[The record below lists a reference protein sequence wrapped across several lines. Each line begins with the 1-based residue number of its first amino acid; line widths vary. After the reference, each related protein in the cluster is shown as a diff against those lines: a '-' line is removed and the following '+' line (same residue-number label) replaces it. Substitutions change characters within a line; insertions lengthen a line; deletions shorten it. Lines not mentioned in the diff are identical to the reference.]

1 MIPKPIRDKQGKVMG
16 EFYPLQKNELIALRK
31 AKLINN
37 TAFVHLAL
45 RYENPFCDRTITIIP
60 KQFAKRWF
68 LPESSVYEAIG
79 KLKANNTINI
89 NSGKFTIEWVDSQQ
103 EQDSENSEKFW
114 EPRKNSENSEKILE
128 SQKKL
133 RNPRKNSGIP
143 ENSPPKSSP
152 DKDYSTSQTIQT
164 YSNFIQTLS
173 EKERASFLEF
183 CREKTKNLS
192 QEVNDLEAW
201 LAHTN
206 KAGQNRWEVYYQN
219 FLDSTVE
226 QSIKSQYH
234 KAIEEWQEELRA
246 KEKLNEDLIE
256 QQS

>member
-60 KQFAKRWF
+60 KQFAKRWL

-79 KLKANNTINI
+79 KLKANYIINI
-89 NSGKFTIEWVDSQQ
+89 NSGRFTIEWVDSQQ
-103 EQDSENSEKFW
+103 QEDSENPEKSW
-114 EPRKNSENSEKILE
+114 EPRKNSENSKKNLE
-128 SQKKL
+128 SQKKFW
-133 RNPRKNSGIP
+133 NPRKNSETSENRPP
-143 ENSPPKSSP
+143 ESSP
-152 DKDYSTSQTIQT
+152 SKDSGSLQTIQT

-173 EKERASFLEF
+173 DQERASFLEF
-183 CREKTKNLS
+183 CQEKIKNLS

-206 KAGQNRWEVYYQN
+206 KAGRNRWEVYYQN
-219 FLDSTVE
+219 FLESAADKPT
-226 QSIKSQYH
+226 KSHYH
-234 KAIEEWQEELRA
+234 KAVEEWQQELRA
-246 KEKLNEDLIE
+246 KEKI
-256 QQS
+256 Q